1 MVIDKF
7 FHMMNRKIISFAILL
22 NVVFCLNA
30 QENDFS
36 KWNIKVGYSRINNH
50 CFQYGGNIGE
60 LTLEGNHRINR
71 LLELGLYT
79 GFSTSMS
86 KFEFPDGGGFQLSY
100 NIPVLLYGINSN
112 IHLSSLF
119 FEDNFRLG
127 LRIILRPGGFFM
139 FTRDEGFEPA
149 RGHYLSL
156 RTGVGVDFRLFRKTG
171 IFAEYS
177 YGFGDGKYRAVKSY
191 KVPGARRQFFIRD
204 VAYKNHIGSFR
215 FGIKIHF

>member
-1 MVIDKF
+1 
-7 FHMMNRKIISFAILL
+7 MNKKMISLIILFPFA
-22 NVVFCLNA
+22 FCLNA
-30 QENDFS
+30 QENGFN
-36 KWNIKVGYSRINNH
+36 KWNVTIGFSRINNH
-50 CFQYGGNIGE
+50 CFEYGGNIGE
-60 LTLEGNHRINR
+60 LTVEGNRRINR

-79 GFSTSMS
+79 GFSTSKT
-86 KFEFPDGGGFQLSY
+86 KFQFRPGDFQISST
-100 NIPVLLYGINSN
+100 PVLLYGINSN

-139 FTRDEGFEPA
+139 FTREEGYEPA
-149 RGHYLSL
+149 KGHYLSL

-191 KVPGARRQFFIRD
+191 KVSGARRQFFIRD